1 MIEMPARFSHVNIVS
16 RDPERLVAFY
26 TEVFGCEQS
35 GPTRE
40 LAGEWLE
47 RGMGLPGARVHG
59 YHLSLPGVA
68 GADAPTLEIF
78 SLDEIRPTDTEVTQA
93 GLMHIAFS
101 VTDIEDIINR
111 VLDAGGS
118 IQGTRVHAEVS
129 GVGNAYFAYMRDPD
143 RNIVELLQWEA

>member
-1 MIEMPARFSHVNIVS
+1 MPTKFSHTNIVS

-26 TEVFGCEQS
+26 TDVFGCEQS

-40 LAGEWLE
+40 LVGEWLG

-59 YHLSLPGVA
+59 YHLTLPGLE
-68 GADAPTLEIF
+68 GDDLPTLEIF
-78 SLDEIRPTDTEVTQA
+78 SLDEIRPTDTDVTQA

-101 VTDIEDIINR
+101 VDDIEDTITR
-111 VLDAGGS
+111 FLAAGGS
-118 IQGTRVHAEVS
+118 VQGERSHAEVS

-143 RNIVELLQWEA
+143 GNIVELQQWER